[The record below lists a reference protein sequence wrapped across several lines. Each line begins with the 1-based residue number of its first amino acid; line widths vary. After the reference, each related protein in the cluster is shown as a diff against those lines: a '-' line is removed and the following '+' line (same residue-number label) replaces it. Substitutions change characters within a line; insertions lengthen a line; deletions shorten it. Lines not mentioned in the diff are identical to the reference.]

1 MPRWEIRGAESP
13 VTFSPAN
20 RTVPWLGSSMPVI
33 RLNSVDFPAPF
44 GPMTAR
50 TSPSATRIDTW
61 STATSPPKRRVSSS
75 SSSNATISFR
85 FGPAAT
91 KAGTNQAPDPLR
103 RKHHESDEDKPKEQG
118 PGLGVIAQLVLN
130 DQKES
135 SAENRA
141 DQCAGAADDHHD
153 QDLARQQP
161 EQQLGVRESGK
172 RRIERAGQGPEAIR

>member
-1 MPRWEIRGAESP
+1 MPRRQMRGAERP
-13 VTFSPAN
+13 VTLSPAKL
-20 RTVPWLGSSMPVI
+20 TVPWLGARMPVI
-33 RLNSVDFPAPF
+33 RLNRVDLPAPF

-50 TSPSATRIDTW
+50 TSPSETRIDTW
-61 STATSPPKRRVSSS
+61 STATRPPKRRVSSS
-75 SSSNATISFR
+75 SSSNATINFR

-118 PGLGVIAQLVLN
+118 PGLDVIAQLVLD

-135 SAENRA
+135 SAENGA

-153 QDLARQQP
+153 QHL
-161 EQQLGVRESGK
+161 
-172 RRIERAGQGPEAIR
+172 AGQ